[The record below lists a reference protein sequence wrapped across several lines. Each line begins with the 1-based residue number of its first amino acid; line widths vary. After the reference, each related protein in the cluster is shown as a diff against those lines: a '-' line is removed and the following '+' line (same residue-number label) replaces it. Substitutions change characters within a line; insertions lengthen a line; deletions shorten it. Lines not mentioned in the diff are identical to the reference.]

1 MFHVFFWTGR
11 TLRIPLITAIAVIT
25 AAQRPPDPEIVRQL
39 KLMLRTMTLMTR
51 PRPFL
56 IATAARRLS
65 LHRLLRLLHRRR
77 RHSLLHRRLQ
87 HHFMFPCLDQIWLF
101 DLVFLLDQQAPLGH
115 RLLAPLS
122 LPHHPNTSTPA
133 TSHPFHPHL
142 CMTTP
147 RTPASRGS
155 TFSPRVRAQPRSDR
169 PISSRDHRPRA
180 HPGRDGRDVRDAHEN
195 RGRYRRSRTHD
206 IV

>member
-122 LPHHPNTSTPA
+122 LPHHRHTSTPA
-133 TSHPFHPHL
+133 TSNPSTPT
-142 CMTTP
+142 CTTTP
-147 RTPASRGS
+147 RP
-155 TFSPRVRAQPRSDR
+155 PRVTWIHSTASDR
-169 PISSRDHRPRA
+169 PISSQDHRPRA
-180 HPGRDGRDVRDAHEN
+180 LPGRDGRDVSDAREN
-195 RGRYRRSRTHD
+195 R
-206 IV
+206 